1 MIIGCERCHTKFN
14 LDENLLK
21 ESGSK
26 VRCSICKHV
35 FTAFPPKEE
44 PEVEGFK
51 TEQIEDVEIIPTE
64 ETDKEEDVVPD
75 FDKTVVTEALE
86 GIGQGEGE
94 EGIEAISFEDIS
106 QLDSGF
112 LREQEEEGVEAD
124 IDEAMGRAA
133 KVEEKILAREEG
145 ERGEE
150 IEEIEEIKK
159 PAKPQPVIKKRRRS
173 AVWITI
179 LLILLILVGA
189 AAALY
194 VFKPDLL
201 FEYFPSFKKSL
212 PKEQVFDMG
221 NKRLSINKDPADL
234 KGFFVDSE
242 KAGKLFVVKG
252 SITNNYPDKRSFI
265 RVRSNI
271 LNSKGKVVKSKIA
284 YAGNPISDKELLSLS
299 IVEIDNRL
307 MNKFGKDKINTNI
320 LPNSSISFMIIFSDL
335 PKDISEFT
343 VESISS
349 FSAKK

>member
-1 MIIGCERCHTKFN
+1 MIIECEKCHTKFN
-14 LDENLLK
+14 LDEDLLK

-44 PEVEGFK
+44 PELEGFK
-51 TEQIEDVEIIPTE
+51 TEKIEEAEILLQE
-64 ETDKEEDVVPD
+64 ETDKEEDIIPD
-75 FDKTVVTEALE
+75 VDKTIVTEALE
-86 GIGQGEGE
+86 GIGQGEEE

-106 QLDSGF
+106 QIDSGF
-112 LREQEEEGVEAD
+112 LREQEEEGGEVD
-124 IDEAMGRAA
+124 IDEAMDRAA
-133 KVEEKILAREEG
+133 KVEEKILAQEEG
-145 ERGEE
+145 EKR
-150 IEEIEEIKK
+150 EEIEEIKK
-159 PAKPQPVIKKRRRS
+159 PAKPQPIIKKRRRS

-179 LLILLILVGA
+179 LLIVLIIVGA

-212 PKEQVFDMG
+212 PQEQVFDMG
-221 NKRLSINKDPADL
+221 NKRLSINRDPADL
-234 KGFFVDSE
+234 KGSFVDSE

-271 LNSKGKVVKSKIA
+271 LDSKGKVVKSKIA
-284 YAGNPISDKELLSLS
+284 YAGNTVSDKELLSLS
-299 IVEIDNRL
+299 MVEINNRL
-307 MNKFGKDKINTNI
+307 MNKSGKDNVNTNI
-320 LPNSSISFMIIFSDL
+320 LPNSSISFMIIFDDL

-349 FSAKK
+349 FPAEK

>member
-1 MIIGCERCHTKFN
+1 MIIECERCHTKFN
-14 LDENLLK
+14 LDESLLK

-44 PEVEGFK
+44 PGIEGFK
-51 TEQIEDVEIIPTE
+51 TEKIEEAEIIPPE
-64 ETDKEEDVVPD
+64 ETDKEEDIIPD
-75 FDKTVVTEALE
+75 VDKTIVTEALE
-86 GIGQGEGE
+86 GIGQGEEE

-106 QLDSGF
+106 QIDSGF
-112 LREQEEEGVEAD
+112 LREQEEEGLEVD
-124 IDEAMGRAA
+124 IDEAMDRAE

-150 IEEIEEIKK
+150 IKEIKK
-159 PAKPQPVIKKRRRS
+159 PDKPQPIIKKRRRS

-179 LLILLILVGA
+179 LLIVFILIGA

-201 FEYFPSFKKSL
+201 FEYFPSLTKSL

-221 NKRLSINKDPADL
+221 NKRLSINRDPADL
-234 KGFFVDSE
+234 KGYFIDSE

-271 LNSKGKVVKSKIA
+271 LDSKGKVVKSKIA
-284 YAGNPISDKELLSLS
+284 YAGNTVGDKELLSLS
-299 IVEIDNRL
+299 MVEINNRL
-307 MNKFGKDKINTNI
+307 MNKFGKDKVNTNI
-320 LPNSSISFMIIFSDL
+320 LPNSSIPFMIIFSNL
-335 PKDISEFT
+335 PENISEFT

-349 FSAKK
+349 FPAEK

>member
-1 MIIGCERCHTKFN
+1 MIIECERCHTKFN

-44 PEVEGFK
+44 PGLEGFK
-51 TEQIEDVEIIPTE
+51 TEKIEEAEIILPE
-64 ETDKEEDVVPD
+64 ETDKEEDIIPD
-75 FDKTVVTEALE
+75 VDKTIVTEALE
-86 GIGQGEGE
+86 GIGQGEEE

-106 QLDSGF
+106 QIDSGF
-112 LREQEEEGVEAD
+112 LREQEEEGGEVD
-124 IDEAMGRAA
+124 IDEAMDRAA
-133 KVEEKILAREEG
+133 KVEEKILAQEEG
-145 ERGEE
+145 EKR
-150 IEEIEEIKK
+150 EEIEEIKK
-159 PAKPQPVIKKRRRS
+159 PAKPQPIIKKRRRS

-179 LLILLILVGA
+179 LLIVLIIVGA

-201 FEYFPSFKKSL
+201 FEYFPSLTKSL

-221 NKRLSINKDPADL
+221 NKRLSINRDPADL
-234 KGFFVDSE
+234 KGSFVDSE

-320 LPNSSISFMIIFSDL
+320 LPNSSIPFMIIFSDL
-335 PKDISEFT
+335 PEDISEFT

>member
-1 MIIGCERCHTKFN
+1 MIIECEKCHTKFN

-86 GIGQGEGE
+86 GIGQGEEE

-106 QLDSGF
+106 QIDSGF
-112 LREQEEEGVEAD
+112 LREQEEEGLEVD
-124 IDEAMGRAA
+124 IDEAMDRAE

-150 IEEIEEIKK
+150 IKEIKK
-159 PAKPQPVIKKRRRS
+159 PDKPQPIIKKRRRS

-179 LLILLILVGA
+179 LLIVFILIGA

-201 FEYFPSFKKSL
+201 FEYFPSLTKSL

-221 NKRLSINKDPADL
+221 NKRLSINRDPADL
-234 KGFFVDSE
+234 KGYFIDSE

-252 SITNNYPDKRSFI
+252 SIKNDYPDKRSFI

>member
-1 MIIGCERCHTKFN
+1 MIIECERCHTKFN
-14 LDENLLK
+14 LDEDLLK

-44 PEVEGFK
+44 PGIEGFK
-51 TEQIEDVEIIPTE
+51 TEKIEEAEIIPPE
-64 ETDKEEDVVPD
+64 ETDKEEDIIPD
-75 FDKTVVTEALE
+75 VDKTIVTEALE
-86 GIGQGEGE
+86 GIGQGEEE

-106 QLDSGF
+106 QIDSGF
-112 LREQEEEGVEAD
+112 LREQEEEGLEVD
-124 IDEAMGRAA
+124 IDEAMDRAE

-150 IEEIEEIKK
+150 IKEIKK
-159 PAKPQPVIKKRRRS
+159 PDKPQPIIKKRRRS

-179 LLILLILVGA
+179 LLIVFILIGA
-189 AAALY
+189 AVALY

-201 FEYFPSFKKSL
+201 FEYFPSLTKSL

-221 NKRLSINKDPADL
+221 NKRLSINRDPADL
-234 KGFFVDSE
+234 KGYFVDSE

-271 LNSKGKVVKSKIA
+271 LDSKGKVVKSKIA
-284 YAGNPISDKELLSLS
+284 YAGNTVSDKELLSLS
-299 IVEIDNRL
+299 MVEINNRL
-307 MNKFGKDKINTNI
+307 MNKSGKDNVNTNI
-320 LPNSSISFMIIFSDL
+320 LPNSSISFMIIFDDL

-349 FSAKK
+349 FPAEK

>member
-1 MIIGCERCHTKFN
+1 MIIECERCHTKFN
-14 LDENLLK
+14 LDESLLK

-44 PEVEGFK
+44 PGIEGFK
-51 TEQIEDVEIIPTE
+51 TEKIEEAEIILPE
-64 ETDKEEDVVPD
+64 ETDKEEDIIPD
-75 FDKTVVTEALE
+75 VDKTIVTEALE
-86 GIGQGEGE
+86 GIGQGEEE

-106 QLDSGF
+106 QIDSGF
-112 LREQEEEGVEAD
+112 LREQEEEGLEVD
-124 IDEAMGRAA
+124 IDEAMDRAE

-150 IEEIEEIKK
+150 IKEIKK
-159 PAKPQPVIKKRRRS
+159 PDKPQPIIKKRRRS

-179 LLILLILVGA
+179 LLIVFILIGT

-201 FEYFPSFKKSL
+201 FEYFPSLTKSL

-221 NKRLSINKDPADL
+221 NKRLSINRDPADL
-234 KGFFVDSE
+234 KGYFIDSE

-271 LNSKGKVVKSKIA
+271 LDSKGKVVKSKIA
-284 YAGNPISDKELLSLS
+284 YAGNTGGDKELLSLS
-299 IVEIDNRL
+299 MVEINNRL
-307 MNKFGKDKINTNI
+307 MNKFGKDKVNTNI
-320 LPNSSISFMIIFSDL
+320 LPNSSIPFMIIFSDL
-335 PKDISEFT
+335 PENISEFT

-349 FSAKK
+349 FPAEK

>member
-1 MIIGCERCHTKFN
+1 MIIECERCHTKFN

-44 PEVEGFK
+44 QEVEGFK
-51 TEQIEDVEIIPTE
+51 TEKIEEAEILPHEETGQEEDIIP
-64 ETDKEEDVVPD
+64 DV
-75 FDKTVVTEALE
+75 DKTIVTEALE
-86 GIGQGEGE
+86 GIGQGEEE

-106 QLDSGF
+106 QIDSGF
-112 LREQEEEGVEAD
+112 LREQEEAGAGVD
-124 IDEAMGRAA
+124 IDEAMDRAA

-145 ERGEE
+145 ERGEG
-150 IEEIEEIKK
+150 IEEIKK
-159 PAKPQPVIKKRRRS
+159 PAEPQPIIKKRRRS
-173 AVWITI
+173 VALITI
-179 LLILLILVGA
+179 LLIVLILAGA

-201 FEYFPSFKKSL
+201 FKYFPSLTKSL

-221 NKRLSINKDPADL
+221 NKRLSINRDPADL
-234 KGFFVDSE
+234 KGSFVDSE

-271 LNSKGKVVKSKIA
+271 LDSKGKVVKSKIA
-284 YAGNPISDKELLSLS
+284 YAGNTVSDKELLSLS
-299 IVEIDNRL
+299 MVEINNRL
-307 MNKFGKDKINTNI
+307 MNKFGKDKVNTNI
-320 LPNSSISFMIIFSDL
+320 LPNSSIPFMIIFGDL
-335 PKDISEFT
+335 PEDISEFT

-349 FSAKK
+349 FPAEQ

>member
-1 MIIGCERCHTKFN
+1 MIIECERCHTKFN
-14 LDENLLK
+14 LDESLLK

-44 PEVEGFK
+44 PGIEGFK
-51 TEQIEDVEIIPTE
+51 TEKIEEAEIIPPE
-64 ETDKEEDVVPD
+64 ETDKEEDIIPD
-75 FDKTVVTEALE
+75 VDKTIVTEALE
-86 GIGQGEGE
+86 GIGQGVEE

-106 QLDSGF
+106 QIDSGF
-112 LREQEEEGVEAD
+112 LREQEEEGLEVD
-124 IDEAMGRAA
+124 IDEAMDRAE

-150 IEEIEEIKK
+150 IKEIKK
-159 PAKPQPVIKKRRRS
+159 PDKPQPIIKKRRRS

-179 LLILLILVGA
+179 LLIVFILIGA
-189 AAALY
+189 AVALY

-201 FEYFPSFKKSL
+201 FEYFPSLTKSL

-221 NKRLSINKDPADL
+221 NKRLSINRDPADL
-234 KGFFVDSE
+234 KGYFIDSE

-271 LNSKGKVVKSKIA
+271 LDSKGKVVKSKIA
-284 YAGNPISDKELLSLS
+284 YAGNTVSDKELLSLS
-299 IVEIDNRL
+299 MVEINNRL
-307 MNKFGKDKINTNI
+307 MNKFGKDKVNTNI
-320 LPNSSISFMIIFSDL
+320 LPNSSIPFMIIFSDL
-335 PKDISEFT
+335 PENISEFT

-349 FSAKK
+349 FPAEK

>member
-1 MIIGCERCHTKFN
+1 MIIECERCHTKFN
-14 LDENLLK
+14 LDEGLLK

-26 VRCSICKHV
+26 VRCSICKHI

-51 TEQIEDVEIIPTE
+51 TEEIEEAEIIPQE
-64 ETDKEEDVVPD
+64 ETDKEEDIIPD
-75 FDKTVVTEALE
+75 VDKTIVTEALE
-86 GIGQGEGE
+86 GIGQGEEE

-106 QLDSGF
+106 QIDSGF
-112 LREQEEEGVEAD
+112 LREQEEERVEVD
-124 IDEAMGRAA
+124 IDEAMDRAA
-133 KVEEKILAREEG
+133 KVEEKILAREEW
-145 ERGEE
+145 ERG
-150 IEEIEEIKK
+150 EEIKK
-159 PAKPQPVIKKRRRS
+159 PAKPQPIIKKRRRS

-179 LLILLILVGA
+179 FLIVLILVGA

-221 NKRLSINKDPADL
+221 NKRLSINRDPADL
-234 KGFFVDSE
+234 KGSFVDSE

-271 LNSKGKVVKSKIA
+271 LDSKGKVVKSKIA
-284 YAGNPISDKELLSLS
+284 YAGNTFSDKELLSLS
-299 IVEIDNRL
+299 MVEINNRL
-307 MNKFGKDKINTNI
+307 MNKFGKDNVNTNI
-320 LPNSSISFMIIFSDL
+320 LPNSSIPFMITFGDL
-335 PKDISEFT
+335 PEDISEFT
-343 VESISS
+343 VESVSS
-349 FSAKK
+349 FPAEK

>member
-1 MIIGCERCHTKFN
+1 MIIECERCHTKFN

-35 FTAFPPKEE
+35 FTAFPPQEE
-44 PEVEGFK
+44 PKVEEFS
-51 TEQIEDVEIIPTE
+51 TEKIEEVEIIPTE
-64 ETDKEEDVVPD
+64 ETAKEEDIIPD
-75 FDKTVVTEALE
+75 VDKTIVTEALE
-86 GIGQGEGE
+86 GIGQGEEE

-112 LREQEEEGVEAD
+112 LREQEEEGIEID

-150 IEEIEEIKK
+150 IEEIKK

-179 LLILLILVGA
+179 LLIVLILVGA

-221 NKRLSINKDPADL
+221 NKRLSINRDPADL
-234 KGFFVDSE
+234 KGSFVDSE

-271 LNSKGKVVKSKIA
+271 LDSKGKVVKSKIA

-299 IVEIDNRL
+299 MVEIDNRL

-320 LPNSSISFMIIFSDL
+320 LPNSSIPFMIIFSDL
-335 PKDISEFT
+335 PEDISEFT

>member
-1 MIIGCERCHTKFN
+1 MIIECEKCHTKFN
-14 LDENLLK
+14 LDEDLLK

-44 PEVEGFK
+44 PELEGFK
-51 TEQIEDVEIIPTE
+51 TEKIEEAEILLKE
-64 ETDKEEDVVPD
+64 ETDKEEDIIPD
-75 FDKTVVTEALE
+75 VDKTIVTEALE
-86 GIGQGEGE
+86 GIGQGEE
-94 EGIEAISFEDIS
+94 DEGIEAISFEDIS
-106 QLDSGF
+106 QIDSGF
-112 LREQEEEGVEAD
+112 LREQEEEGGEVD
-124 IDEAMGRAA
+124 IDEAMDRAA
-133 KVEEKILAREEG
+133 KVEEKILAQEEG
-145 ERGEE
+145 EKR
-150 IEEIEEIKK
+150 EEIEEIKK
-159 PAKPQPVIKKRRRS
+159 PAKPQPIIKKRRRS

-179 LLILLILVGA
+179 LLIVLIIVGA

-201 FEYFPSFKKSL
+201 FEYFPSLTKSL

-221 NKRLSINKDPADL
+221 NKRLSINRDPADL
-234 KGFFVDSE
+234 KGSFVDSE

-271 LNSKGKVVKSKIA
+271 LDSKGKVVKSKIA
-284 YAGNPISDKELLSLS
+284 YAGNTVSDKELLSLS
-299 IVEIDNRL
+299 MVEINNRL
-307 MNKFGKDKINTNI
+307 MNKSGKDNVNANI
-320 LPNSSISFMIIFSDL
+320 LPNSSISFMIIFDDL

-349 FSAKK
+349 FPAEK

>member
-1 MIIGCERCHTKFN
+1 MIIECERCHTKFN

-44 PEVEGFK
+44 PGIEGFK
-51 TEQIEDVEIIPTE
+51 TEKIEEAEIILPE
-64 ETDKEEDVVPD
+64 ETDKEEDIIPD
-75 FDKTVVTEALE
+75 VDKTIVTEALE
-86 GIGQGEGE
+86 GIGQGEE
-94 EGIEAISFEDIS
+94 DEGIEAISFEDIS
-106 QLDSGF
+106 QIDSGF
-112 LREQEEEGVEAD
+112 LREQEEEGGEVD
-124 IDEAMGRAA
+124 IDEAMDRAA

-145 ERGEE
+145 EKR
-150 IEEIEEIKK
+150 EEIEEIKK
-159 PAKPQPVIKKRRRS
+159 PAKPQPIIKKRRRS

-179 LLILLILVGA
+179 LLIVLIIVGA

-201 FEYFPSFKKSL
+201 FEYFPSLTKSL

-221 NKRLSINKDPADL
+221 NKRLSINRDPADL
-234 KGFFVDSE
+234 KGSFVDSE

-271 LNSKGKVVKSKIA
+271 LDSKGKVVKSKIA
-284 YAGNPISDKELLSLS
+284 YAGNTVSDKELLSLS
-299 IVEIDNRL
+299 MVEINNRL
-307 MNKFGKDKINTNI
+307 MNKSGKDNVNTNI
-320 LPNSSISFMIIFSDL
+320 LPNSSISFMIIFDDL

-349 FSAKK
+349 FPAEK

>member
-1 MIIGCERCHTKFN
+1 MIIECEKCHTKFN
-14 LDENLLK
+14 LDEDLLK

-44 PEVEGFK
+44 PGIEGFK
-51 TEQIEDVEIIPTE
+51 TEKIEEAEIIPPE
-64 ETDKEEDVVPD
+64 ETDKEEDIIPD
-75 FDKTVVTEALE
+75 VDKTIVTEALE
-86 GIGQGEGE
+86 GIGQGEEE

-106 QLDSGF
+106 QIDSGF
-112 LREQEEEGVEAD
+112 LREQEEEGGEVD
-124 IDEAMGRAA
+124 IDEAMDRAA
-133 KVEEKILAREEG
+133 KVEEKILAQEEG
-145 ERGEE
+145 EKR
-150 IEEIEEIKK
+150 EEIEEIKK
-159 PAKPQPVIKKRRRS
+159 PAKPQPIIKKRRRS

-179 LLILLILVGA
+179 LLIVLIIVGA

-201 FEYFPSFKKSL
+201 FEYFPSLEKSL

-221 NKRLSINKDPADL
+221 NKRLSINRDPADL
-234 KGFFVDSE
+234 KGYFIDSE

-271 LNSKGKVVKSKIA
+271 LDSKGKVVKSKIA
-284 YAGNPISDKELLSLS
+284 YAGNTVSDKELLSLS
-299 IVEIDNRL
+299 MVEINNRL
-307 MNKFGKDKINTNI
+307 MNKSGKDNVNTNI
-320 LPNSSISFMIIFSDL
+320 LPNSSISFMIIFDDL

-349 FSAKK
+349 FPAEK

>member
-1 MIIGCERCHTKFN
+1 MIIECERCHTKFN
-14 LDENLLK
+14 LDESLLK

-44 PEVEGFK
+44 PELEGFK
-51 TEQIEDVEIIPTE
+51 TEKIEEAEILLQE
-64 ETDKEEDVVPD
+64 ETDKEEDIIPD
-75 FDKTVVTEALE
+75 VDKTIVTEALE
-86 GIGQGEGE
+86 GIGQGEEE

-106 QLDSGF
+106 QIDSGF
-112 LREQEEEGVEAD
+112 LREQEEEGLEVD
-124 IDEAMGRAA
+124 IDEAMDRAE

-150 IEEIEEIKK
+150 IKEIKK
-159 PAKPQPVIKKRRRS
+159 PDKPQPIIKKRRRS

-179 LLILLILVGA
+179 LLIVFILIGA
-189 AAALY
+189 AVALY

-201 FEYFPSFKKSL
+201 FEYFPSLTKSL

-221 NKRLSINKDPADL
+221 NKRLSINRDPADL
-234 KGFFVDSE
+234 KGYFIDSE

-271 LNSKGKVVKSKIA
+271 LDSKGKVVKSKIA
-284 YAGNPISDKELLSLS
+284 YAGNTVSDKELLSLS
-299 IVEIDNRL
+299 MVEINNRL
-307 MNKFGKDKINTNI
+307 MNKFGKDKVNTNI
-320 LPNSSISFMIIFSDL
+320 LPNSSIPFMIIFSNL
-335 PKDISEFT
+335 PENISEFT

-349 FSAKK
+349 FPAEK